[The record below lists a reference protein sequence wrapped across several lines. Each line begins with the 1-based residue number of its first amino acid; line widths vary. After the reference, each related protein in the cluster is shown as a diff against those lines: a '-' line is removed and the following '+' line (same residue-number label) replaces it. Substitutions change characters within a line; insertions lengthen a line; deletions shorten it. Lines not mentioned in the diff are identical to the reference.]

1 MKLLSAL
8 ASGLIF
14 GAGLILSGM
23 SDPAKVIGFLDLGGQ
38 WDPSLAF
45 VMGGGVGVAAL
56 AFAWAKRRERT
67 WLGLPMQVP
76 TRRDIDRRL
85 VVGSALF
92 GIGWGLSGFCPGP
105 GLVSLGAAYLPGC
118 LFATTLALGVL
129 AGEWFVAHRAGQPA
143 AAKPH

>member
-1 MKLLSAL
+1 MKLLCAL

-118 LFATTLALGVL
+118 LFAATLALGVL
-129 AGEWFVAHRAGQPA
+129 AGEWFVAHRAGQPT